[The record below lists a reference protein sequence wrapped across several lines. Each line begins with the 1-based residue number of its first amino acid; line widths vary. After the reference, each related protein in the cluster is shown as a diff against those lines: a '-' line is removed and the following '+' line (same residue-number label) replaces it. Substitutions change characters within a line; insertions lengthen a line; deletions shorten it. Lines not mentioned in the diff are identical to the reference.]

1 MQKCFISLN
10 AVKIKVKKEL
20 IKQLDNK
27 INTMTEK
34 ELFSYLDNKYD
45 YKLTEELKNEKRN
58 D

>member
-1 MQKCFISLN
+1 MQKCYISLN

-20 IKQLDNK
+20 IKQLDSK

-45 YKLTEELKNEKRN
+45 YKLIKELKDEQRN